1 MKQTQIDP
9 ALISLPI
16 QPVIASQI
24 NKEFSLETFTAKSLG
39 SIISKDTALATKVLK
54 LANSSYYGLSRQVD
68 TVERAVTILGI
79 NTIKNVATSLSLAS
93 IFQRTSLAQT
103 VLDCN
108 GLWHHSLGCAV
119 AVKNLLAVKNQELA
133 EMGFLC
139 GIMHDMGKIAL
150 FQQMPKM
157 MEEVYRQMQ
166 ETGKGQFEAETSI
179 LGFNH
184 QKVGAIMAESWHFP
198 PAYVMAVSNHH
209 DPNYLSRGD
218 TDQTGMILSIAT
230 FIGNKIAK
238 MLHLGSSTDPTVPAI
253 KSEVFE
259 EIGVVPQDL
268 PKLLKNIKNDYQ
280 LMVESLEN

>member
-1 MKQTQIDP
+1 MKQSRIDS
-9 ALISLPI
+9 ALVSLPI

-39 SIISKDTALATKVLK
+39 VIISKDTALATKVLK
-54 LANSSYYGLSRQVD
+54 LANSSYYGLSCQVD

-93 IFQRTSLAQT
+93 IFHQT
-103 VLDCN
+103 DPTLFDSN

-119 AVKNLLAVKNQELA
+119 VAKNLLSVKNQKLA

-150 FQQMPKM
+150 FQQMPKQM
-157 MEEVYRQMQ
+157 QEVFRQMQ
-166 ETGKGQFEAETSI
+166 ETGKGQFEAEMSI

-184 QKVGAIMAESWHFP
+184 PKVGAMMAESWHFP
-198 PAYVMAVSNHH
+198 PTYVMAVSNHH
-209 DPNYLSRGD
+209 DPPSLSQGD
-218 TDQTGMILSIAT
+218 EQIGAVLATAT

-238 MLHLGSSTDPTVPAI
+238 ILHFGSSTDQTVPVI
-253 KSEVFE
+253 KPEAFEVF
-259 EIGVVPQDL
+259 GVVSQDL
-268 PKLLKNIKNDYQ
+268 PELLKNIKSDYQ
-280 LMVESLEN
+280 VISESLES